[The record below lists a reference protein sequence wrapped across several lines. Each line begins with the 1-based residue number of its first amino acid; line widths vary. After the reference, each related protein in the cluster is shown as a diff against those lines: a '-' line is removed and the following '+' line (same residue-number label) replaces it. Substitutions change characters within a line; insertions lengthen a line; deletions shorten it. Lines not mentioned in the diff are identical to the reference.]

1 MGERPAAAPASV
13 PARLLQGDEEASYVA
28 RLGAILRA
36 ARLGPQFP
44 DARRLAAHLGVL
56 APAVHR
62 GLYPGVE
69 VDLRSGLPT
78 YREWTRAQTDV
89 RIAGDQLRQLG
100 DRETLARKAAA
111 DPASIHAR
119 LLRKHDYY
127 AAIRDVELAPL
138 GEMAVALRRV
148 EPERRRAS
156 FHVVLDKLD
165 ASGVFVRYS
174 IDLAQR
180 ADAWNRQLAVLD
192 DDTTR
197 HTEGFRSLIYQFTSY
212 DAEFTLVRLATLG
225 GLEVERV
232 VKGVV
237 GPVCFPWTRGHEDL
251 GPALAAD
258 GFVAMFAVDTAAQDL
273 AADRDN
279 DPFADLLMERLTP
292 EARGEYE
299 EARRRLG
306 YKVFK
311 DRKFVAPQAAVPA
324 LQALCASHRTRNV
337 IYALPP

>member
-1 MGERPAAAPASV
+1 MGDRPAATPASV
-13 PARLLQGDEEASYVA
+13 PARLLQGGEEAAYVA
-28 RLGAILRA
+28 RLGEILHA

-89 RIAGDQLRQLG
+89 RIAADQLRQLG
-100 DRETLARKAAA
+100 DRAALARKAAA

-119 LLRKHDYY
+119 LLTKYDYY
-127 AAIRDVELAPL
+127 AAIRDVALAPL
-138 GEMAVALRRV
+138 GEMTVALRRV

-165 ASGVFVRYS
+165 ASGVFVRYT
-174 IDLAQR
+174 IDLAQQ

-237 GPVCFPWTRGHEDL
+237 GPIGFPWTRGFDEL
-251 GPALAAD
+251 RPVVAAD

-273 AADRDN
+273 SADRDN
-279 DPFADLLMERLTP
+279 DPFADLLLERLTP

-311 DRKFVAPQAAVPA
+311 DRKFVAPRAAVPA
-324 LQALCASHRTRNV
+324 VQALCASRNTRNV
-337 IYALPP
+337 VYGI